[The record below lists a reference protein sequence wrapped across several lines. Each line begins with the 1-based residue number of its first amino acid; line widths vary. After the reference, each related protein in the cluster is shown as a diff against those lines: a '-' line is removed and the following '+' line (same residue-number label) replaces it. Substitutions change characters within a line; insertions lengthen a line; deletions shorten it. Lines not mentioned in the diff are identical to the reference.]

1 MSEFFDPI
9 AIVGISARLP
19 GARDITEYWNNL
31 VAGQESI
38 TALTD
43 DELRA
48 AGVPRSLR
56 DDPAYVKMAGLAPD
70 VDHFDAG
77 FFGMT
82 AREAD
87 ICDPQLRLFLEVA
100 YQAIEDAGY
109 DPVRM
114 SRDVAVYGAC
124 GQNRYGDLHVM
135 ENPKY
140 SADADMG
147 IMVLNSVDYLA
158 TLVSYKLNFRGPSMS
173 VLTACSSSLTAVHL
187 ACQALQLGEC
197 DAAIAAAS
205 NVEIPYRTGYRW
217 SPGGVRSAD
226 GRCRPF
232 DASGTGT
239 IFTNGAGAVLL
250 KRAADAIADGD
261 HIWGVI
267 HGVGVNNDGSD
278 KVSFSAPSVA
288 GQSTAIV
295 DAMTMA
301 GFDPLDIGYV
311 EMHATG
317 TPLGDPIEMGALAA
331 AYRRLAE
338 GPLPAGRIPV
348 GSVKGN
354 VGHTNTVAGMAG
366 LLKLVLSLEHERI
379 PPSINVTTVNPRLE
393 LENTPFVVN
402 NRLRSWPRSDHR
414 PRRAGVSS
422 LGIGGTNVH
431 LVLEEAP
438 AGVRTPNLDRPRI
451 VVWSGLDQAA
461 AKSNQAALAGYFA
474 GADEADF
481 AGATST
487 LQRGR
492 TERQVRGAAIA
503 ASAAEAAQLLSA
515 GDVRT
520 GEPSGEVAPAVVFTF
535 PGQGS
540 QYARM
545 ASELYGV
552 WPTFTEVMDVCL
564 EAVAKEGP
572 DLYPL
577 WLAES
582 SGDQLAETAVA
593 QPLLFAV
600 EYALARQWMEWG
612 ITPAAGMGH
621 SVGELVAA
629 TVAGVMDLED
639 ALRLVT
645 VRGQAMQR
653 QPRGAMLVAATS
665 PDQLPALPAGCA
677 IAAVNASDQAVVAGP
692 ADALTQV
699 AETLSS
705 AGVLTRTLHTSHAFH
720 SPSMR
725 PAVAE
730 FQAAFEGV
738 DLAAPRLPVYSAA
751 TGKLLTPGEATD
763 PGFWARQLAEPVL
776 FDAAVGSASEAG
788 AGILLEVGP
797 GTALTG
803 LVRRHPAVAGGRWR
817 ALASFPRSAAGE
829 HRGVLETLADLWLA
843 GCPVN
848 WPSLY
853 RIERPQRVS
862 LPGYQF
868 QRERHWVDPIT
879 GPAAPEPTVP
889 AAGQAMPSAAPAAE
903 APAAAPAAGP
913 FTIPLWTAVPG
924 PASGEAKPGVAL
936 ALVPVGDLRVVN
948 ALQQAG
954 HEVIRVRPGAEFSER
969 AGEYTVRP
977 GHLAEDLGKV
987 LHGSAQ
993 PSTLVHAWATGAPAG
1008 ITEELDRTFYA
1019 LLHLVQRAGH
1029 HRPSLLVVTSGA
1041 VDVSGSEPVNPVRA
1055 ALIAAVRAFRLESPD
1070 TECRVIDLGS
1080 VVSEDQLI
1088 AELAADTAEPV
1099 VALRGTRRWLPG
1111 SVPWEATE
1119 PNGDLR
1125 IRRGGVYLLT
1135 GGLGGLGLAVAK
1147 GLAATGRR
1155 PTLVLVSRTIR
1166 EVDFAEIE
1174 SMGATV
1180 RVFSCDVADRD
1191 QLDTVLDQVGPVNG
1205 VFHLAGLPGDG
1216 MLQLRK
1222 PADAE
1227 KVLRPKVF
1235 GTLAL
1240 DAAFADRPPLDFVV
1254 CFSSQAALT
1263 GMVGGAD
1270 YSAANAFLDAYAA
1283 TRPGWLSVNW
1293 PGWASVGMAR
1303 GGVLAKLSAV
1313 VRDAR
1318 TTGPRYETV
1327 LSAATHW
1334 ELDEHRIGGAA
1345 VLPGTGMIDLII
1357 RGYLE
1362 AVPNAAA
1369 PVTLRD
1375 VVFLRPLAGEA
1386 PLHTRVAFEPE
1397 GEAWRVRVLSRPEDT
1412 DTQAWQVHA
1421 EAVVVP
1427 GGPPQR
1433 SVAIAELTAGLTLT
1447 SLSAPSAKSAFVFG
1461 PRWHNLDE
1469 IWESGDTTVV
1479 RLALPAGLVAEAAA
1493 YAAHPALMDTGSGV
1507 IRRHRPGELLVPFTY
1522 RSMTWYAPLPGR
1534 LYSRLRSLVGDD
1546 PAADVEFITDDGAIV
1561 ATIEGLRMRPAKVI
1575 DFSDQPD
1582 SVVDAEDADG
1592 LSPQEGVRL
1601 LLRLLASRTPAQ
1613 VSVVPKDAGDS
1624 VPEPPVRALTTATA
1638 TATEP
1643 VPAVVVAAETSVQER
1658 LAAIWCLVL
1667 GRSRVEP
1674 EDDFFE
1680 LGGDSLMGV
1689 ALTGR
1694 IRDAFGVNMSIGSLF
1709 DYPNLAALAGALEA
1723 QGAR

>member
-19 GARDITEYWNNL
+19 GARNINEYWNNL
-31 VAGQESI
+31 VAGRESI
-38 TALTD
+38 SALSD

-48 AGVPRSLR
+48 AGVPRSLL

-70 VDHFDAG
+70 VDRFDAR

-82 AREAD
+82 DREAD
-87 ICDPQLRLFLEVA
+87 VCDPQLRLFLEVA
-100 YQAIEDAGY
+100 HEAIEDAGY
-109 DPVRM
+109 DPIRM
-114 SRDVAVYGAC
+114 TRDVAVYGAC

-135 ENPKY
+135 ENPTY
-140 SADADMG
+140 GANADMS

-205 NVEIPYRTGYRW
+205 NVEIPDRTGYRW
-217 SPGGVRSAD
+217 TPGGVHSAD

-239 IFTNGAGAVLL
+239 IFTSGAGAVLL
-250 KRAADAIADGD
+250 KRAGDAIADGD

-267 HGVGVNNDGSD
+267 HGLGVNNDGSD
-278 KVSFSAPSVA
+278 KVSFSAPSVT

-338 GPLPAGRIPV
+338 APLPVGRIPV

-354 VGHTNTVAGMAG
+354 VGHTNAVAGMAG

-379 PPSINVTTVNPRLE
+379 PPSINVATVNPRLE
-393 LENTPFVVN
+393 LENTPFIVN

-431 LVLEEAP
+431 VVVEEAP
-438 AGVRTPNLDRPRI
+438 AGVRTPKLDRPRI
-451 VVWSGLDQAA
+451 VVWSGLDEAA
-461 AKSNQAALAGYFA
+461 STSNQAALAGYFA

-492 TERQVRGAAIA
+492 TEHRVRGAAIA
-503 ASAAEAAQLLSA
+503 ASAAEAAQALSA
-515 GDVRT
+515 GSVRT
-520 GEPSGEVAPAVVFTF
+520 GEPVGDAAPTVVFTF

-540 QYARM
+540 QFSRM
-545 ASELYGV
+545 ASGLYGV
-552 WPTFTEVMDVCL
+552 WPAFTETMDVCL
-564 EAVAKEGP
+564 DAIAKEGP

-577 WLAES
+577 WLAAS
-582 SGDQLAETAVA
+582 SGEQLVETAVA

-612 ITPAAGMGH
+612 IAPAAVLGH

-629 TVAGVMDLED
+629 TVAGVMELAD
-639 ALRLVT
+639 AVRLVT
-645 VRGQAMQR
+645 ARGQAMQR
-653 QPRGAMLVAATS
+653 QLRGAMLVAATS
-665 PDQLPALPAGCA
+665 PDHLPALPAECA
-677 IAAVNASDQAVVAGP
+677 IAAVNAPDQTVVAGP
-692 ADALTQV
+692 AEALAAV
-699 AETLSS
+699 AETLSA
-705 AGVLTRTLHTSHAFH
+705 AGVITRTLPTSHGFH

-730 FQAAFEGV
+730 FRAAFEGV
-738 DLAAPRLPVYSAA
+738 ELSAPRLPVYSAA
-751 TGKLLTPGEATD
+751 TGKLLTAGEATD
-763 PGFWARQLAEPVL
+763 PGFWSRQLAEPVL
-776 FDAAVGSASEAG
+776 FNAVIGSASA
-788 AGILLEVGP
+788 ADSGILLEVGP

-803 LVRRHPAVAGGRWR
+803 LVRRHPAVGSGRWR
-817 ALASFPRSAAGE
+817 ALSSLPRSAADE
-829 HRGVLETLADLWLA
+829 ERHVLGTLADLWLA
-843 GCPVN
+843 GCSVN

-853 RIERPQRVS
+853 RSERPQRVS

-868 QRERHWVDPIT
+868 QRDRHWVDPIT
-879 GPAAPEPTVP
+879 GPAAPEPPASATTTQATPAVP
-889 AAGQAMPSAAPAAE
+889 D
-903 APAAAPAAGP
+903 AGP
-913 FTIPLWTAVPG
+913 FTIPHWTAVPR
-924 PASGEAKPGVAL
+924 PAVGDATRGVTL
-936 ALVPVGDLRVVN
+936 ALVPAGEVAIVN

-954 HEVIRVRPGAEFSER
+954 HEVIRVRPGDEFSER
-969 AGEYTVRP
+969 SGEYTVRP
-977 GHLAEDLGKV
+977 RHLAEDLDVV
-987 LHGSAQ
+987 LRGSPQ
-993 PSTLVHAWATGAPAG
+993 PSMLVHAWATGAAAPVAD
-1008 ITEELDRTFYA
+1008 ELDRTFYA
-1019 LLHLVQRAGH
+1019 LLSLVQRGGR
-1029 HRPSLLVVTSGA
+1029 HRPSLLVLTSGA
-1041 VDVSGSEPVNPVRA
+1041 VDVSGSEPVNPARA
-1055 ALIAAVRAFRLESPD
+1055 ALIAAARAFRLESPD
-1070 TECRVIDLGS
+1070 TECRVIDVGA
-1080 VVSEDQLI
+1080 VVSEDELV
-1088 AELAADTAEPV
+1088 AELLADAVEPV
-1099 VALRGTRRWLPG
+1099 VALRGTRRWIVG
-1111 SVPWEATE
+1111 NAPWSAAEASIDT
-1119 PNGDLR
+1119 R
-1125 IRRGGVYLLT
+1125 IRHGGVYVLT

-1155 PTLVLVSRTIR
+1155 PTLVLLSRTVR
-1166 EVDFAEIE
+1166 DVDFAEIE
-1174 SMGATV
+1174 SMGAIV
-1180 RVFSCDVADRD
+1180 RVFSCDVADRE
-1191 QLDTVLDQVGPVNG
+1191 QLDAVLDRVGPVNG

-1235 GTLAL
+1235 GTIAL
-1240 DAAFADRPPLDFVV
+1240 DAAFANRAPLDFVV

-1270 YSAANAFLDAYAA
+1270 YAAANAFLDAYAA
-1283 TRPGWLSVNW
+1283 TRPGWLSINW

-1303 GGVLAKLSAV
+1303 GGVLAKLSAA
-1313 VRDAR
+1313 VREAR
-1318 TTGPRYETV
+1318 ATGPRYETV

-1345 VLPGTGMIDLII
+1345 VLPGTGMIDLIL
-1357 RGYLE
+1357 RGYLA
-1362 AVPNAAA
+1362 AVPNAVA

-1386 PLHTRVAFEPE
+1386 PLRTRVAFEPD
-1397 GEAWRVRVLSRPEDT
+1397 GETWRARVMSHPEDAVG
-1412 DTQAWQVHA
+1412 QAWQVHA

-1427 GGPPQR
+1427 GGPTPPV
-1433 SVAIAELTAGLTLT
+1433 VAVAELTAGLAPAPPAT
-1447 SLSAPSAKSAFVFG
+1447 PSARSAFAFG
-1461 PRWHNLDE
+1461 PRWQNVE
-1469 IWESGDTTVV
+1469 QIWESGGTTVV
-1479 RLALPAGLVAEAAA
+1479 RLALPTGLAAETAA

-1534 LYSRLRSLVGDD
+1534 LYSRLRSLAGDD
-1546 PAADVEFITDDGAIV
+1546 PSADVEFIADDGAVV
-1561 ATIEGLRMRPAKVI
+1561 ATIEGLRMRPAKLM
-1575 DFSDQPD
+1575 DFNDQSDA
-1582 SVVDAEDADG
+1582 VVAADDAEG

-1601 LLRLLASRTPAQ
+1601 LLQLLASRTPAQ
-1613 VSVVPKDAGDS
+1613 VSVVPEDSGDS
-1624 VPEPPVRALTTATA
+1624 APEPPVGARIA
-1638 TATEP
+1638 ATEP
-1643 VPAVVVAAETSVQER
+1643 VSTAVAAAGTSVQER

-1694 IRDAFGVNMSIGSLF
+1694 IRDAFGVNLSIGSLF
-1709 DYPNLAALAGALEA
+1709 DYPNLAALAAALEE